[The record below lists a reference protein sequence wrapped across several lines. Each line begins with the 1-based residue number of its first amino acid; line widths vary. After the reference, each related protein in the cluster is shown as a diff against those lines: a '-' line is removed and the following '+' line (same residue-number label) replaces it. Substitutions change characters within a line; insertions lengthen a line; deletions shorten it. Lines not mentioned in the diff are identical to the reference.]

1 MKTRSRI
8 ALVAAAAVLLAAGTS
23 DAFGPRAGRLFQ
35 RLDADGDGAVER
47 SEIEALRGRLF
58 ARFDADGDGSLS
70 REEMEAASSR
80 RRRRAPMGDPAA
92 RAERLD
98 ADGDGLV
105 SEAEFVRG
113 EAPVFERAD
122 ADGDGRLTRTE
133 AEVFF
138 QELREARQ
146 G

>member
-1 MKTRSRI
+1 METRPRTGLA
-8 ALVAAAAVLLAAGTS
+8 ALAAVLLVADAS
-23 DAFGPRAGRLFQ
+23 PAFGPRMGRLFQ
-35 RLDADGDGAVER
+35 RLDANGDGAIER
-47 SEIEALRGRLF
+47 SEVEVVRERLF
-58 ARFDADGDGSLS
+58 ARFDADGDGFLT
-70 REEMEAASSR
+70 REEIESASSR

-98 ADGDGLV
+98 ADGDGAV

-133 AEVFF
+133 AEVFVR
-138 QELREARQ
+138 ELREARQ